1 MRSVF
6 NNTLLELAAK
16 DERIYLI
23 LADIGFGEIEPF
35 CTSFPERSFNV
46 GICEQNMSGIA
57 AGIALNGNI
66 VFTYS
71 IANFPTFRC
80 FEQIRNDICYHN
92 ANVKII
98 TIGGGVAYGPLGTSH
113 QATEDLSAMRALPNM
128 VVVAPGDLVEAEL
141 LTKAMVEW
149 DGPCYMRCGYKGE
162 PVLYNQYPDL
172 KIGKAITIRGGSDI
186 TLIATGEMLPT
197 AVEISD
203 SFKKEGLGIRV
214 ISMHTIKPIDAEAIV
229 KAAEET
235 KKIISLEENNIIG
248 GLGGAVSEVIA
259 EQVQGSVKFKRIGI
273 KDVFPSK
280 VGYREYLRSYYGLS
294 KEDIVKVIGE
304 MCS

>member
-6 NNTLLELAAK
+6 NKTLLELAAK

-46 GICEQNMSGIA
+46 GVCEQNMTGIA
-57 AGIALNGNI
+57 AGIALNGNV

-113 QATEDLSAMRALPNM
+113 QSTEDLSVMRALPNM
-128 VVVAPGDLVEAEL
+128 VVVAPGDLIEAEL

-149 DGPCYMRCGYKGE
+149 EGPCYMRCGYKGE
-162 PVLYNQYPDL
+162 PALYSQYPDL
-172 KIGKAITIRGGSDI
+172 KIGKAITIRDGSDI

-203 SFKKEGLGIRV
+203 SFKKASLGVRV
-214 ISMHTIKPIDAEAIV
+214 ISMHTIKPVDAEAIV

-235 KKIISLEENNIIG
+235 KKIISLEENNIVG

-259 EQVQGSVKFKRIGI
+259 EQVGVAIKFKRIGI

-280 VGYREYLRSYYGLS
+280 VGYREYLRSAYGFS
-294 KEDIVKVIGE
+294 KEDIIKVIGE
-304 MCS
+304 MCA

>member
-6 NNTLLELAAK
+6 NKTLLELAAK

-46 GICEQNMSGIA
+46 GICEQNMTGIA

-80 FEQIRNDICYHN
+80 FEQIRNDVCYHN

-113 QATEDLSAMRALPNM
+113 QSTEDLSVMRALPNM
-128 VVVAPGDLVEAEL
+128 VVIAPGDLIEAEL

-162 PVLYNQYPDL
+162 PALHSEYPDL
-172 KIGKAITIRGGSDI
+172 KIGKALTIREGSDI

-203 SFKKEGLGIRV
+203 SYKKEGLGVRV
-214 ISMHTIKPIDAEAIV
+214 ISMHTIKPIDAEAII
-229 KAAEET
+229 KSAEET
-235 KKIISLEENNIIG
+235 KKIITLEENNIIG
-248 GLGGAVSEVIA
+248 GLGGAVSEVIS
-259 EQVQGSVKFKRIGI
+259 ENVKIPIKFKRIGI
-273 KDVFPSK
+273 KDVYPSK
-280 VGYREYLRSYYGLS
+280 VGYREYLRKYYGFS
-294 KEDIVKVIGE
+294 EEDIRKVIGE
-304 MCS
+304 WFV

>member
-6 NNTLLELAAK
+6 NKTLIELAAK

-46 GICEQNMSGIA
+46 GICEQNMTGIA

-92 ANVKII
+92 ANVNII

-113 QATEDLSAMRALPNM
+113 QATEDLSVMRGLPNM
-128 VVVAPGDLVEAEL
+128 VVVAPGDLVEVEL

-162 PVLYNQYPDL
+162 PVLYDKYPDL
-172 KIGKAITIRGGSDI
+172 KIGKAITIRDGSDI
-186 TLIATGEMLPT
+186 TLIAAGEMLPT
-197 AVEISD
+197 AVEISNAY
-203 SFKKEGLGIRV
+203 KKEGLNVRV
-214 ISMHTIKPIDAEAIV
+214 LSMHTIKPIDTAAII

-235 KKIISLEENNIIG
+235 KRIISLEENNIIG
-248 GLGGAVSEVIA
+248 GLGGAVSEVLA
-259 EQVQGSVKFKRIGI
+259 EQVSVPVKFKRIGI
-273 KDVFPSK
+273 NDVFPSR
-280 VGYREYLRSYYGLS
+280 VGYREYIRSYYGFS
-294 KEDIVKVIGE
+294 KEDIVKTIKE